1 MRLMEVNFKLNP
13 KKCVFTKSS
22 LAFLSHV
29 VNRNNLEPKKVKA
42 MNEFLVLTIVSNVC
56 AFLGL
61 TSYYRSYV
69 KGYLGCIAIPLFE
82 LTKKDTT
89 FN

>member
-1 MRLMEVNFKLNP
+1 MEVNLKLNP
-13 KKCVFTKSS
+13 RKCVFTKTS

-29 VNRNNLEPKKVKA
+29 VDRDNIHLDPKKVKA

-69 KGYLGCIAIPLFE
+69 KGYLGRIIIPLFE